1 MKQIDKVN
9 ESVETERYENIMDKL
24 NEIVETLGCEG
35 CALEY
40 EVDEKDNIIENL
52 CRSIDERNDRIEEL
66 ENYLECAYKAN
77 KKLAKKIKKLKAKN
91 KVLKTEL
98 EEYCL

>member
-24 NEIVETLGCEG
+24 NMIVESLNC
-35 CALEY
+35 
-40 EVDEKDNIIENL
+40 DECDANVTIENL
-52 CRSIDERNDRIEEL
+52 CRAIDERNDRIEEL

-77 KKLAKKIKKLKAKN
+77 KKLMKKVKKLKKQVKA
-91 KVLKTEL
+91 LKGEFY
-98 EEYCL
+98 EM

>member
-77 KKLAKKIKKLKAKN
+77 KKLMKKVKKLKKRCEDG
-91 KVLKTEL
+91 LW
-98 EEYCL
+98 